1 MAAKRVL
8 VCITKRSILSVQYSP
23 PTPHSLVGHLN
34 ARAIAVRESACPAE
48 VSVCVLRQE
57 RAIQFYPRRTSAWPC
72 CRISPATLDCRTIGP
87 THIGARIVLRTRRES
102 QYLPGRNY
110 GDLRGTARRRT
121 LNEKRAA
128 YTSRKREPLRHLRG
142 LAHRAGT
149 VVGHSRQFSLALTNP
164 KHQQVPV
171 HPRLLA
177 HIPCKNSLDSFNR
190 FRCIVKI

>member
-48 VSVCVLRQE
+48 VSVCLLRQE
-57 RAIQFYPRRTSAWPC
+57 QAIQFYPRRTSAWPC

-102 QYLPGRNY
+102 R
-110 GDLRGTARRRT
+110 DETTAIYEVQNPERKKG
-121 LNEKRAA
+121 LHA